1 MRTPDPPDPRLQIIE
16 NNMSSTTTHPASYPV
31 RGNVES
37 AVSAVSWGAVIGGA
51 FVAAALSLA
60 LLAAGTALGFAT
72 SSPWRDS
79 GASATTI
86 GVGAIIWLIVVQIA
100 SAGMGGYVA
109 GRLRTKWVDLH
120 SGEVYFRDTAHG
132 LLVWAV
138 GAVIGALLISSA
150 ATSFI
155 GGAAK
160 LAGGAAA
167 GVGGAAAT
175 AVGAAAQN
183 APSVDYLTDT
193 LFRRD
198 TPDAAATA
206 NPAEARAEVGRIL
219 TTSLANGEMTA
230 EDKAQVTR
238 IVAQQT
244 GVDQATAEKRIND
257 LTEKAKATAA
267 QAKQKAQEAA
277 DAARK
282 AAAAAALWIFVS
294 LLVGALSAA
303 YLATVGGRARD
314 RMD

>member
-1 MRTPDPPDPRLQIIE
+1 
-16 NNMSSTTTHPASYPV
+16 
-31 RGNVES
+31 
-37 AVSAVSWGAVIGGA
+37 VIGGA

-60 LLAAGTALGFAT
+60 LIAAGTALGFAT
-72 SSPWRDS
+72 SSPWRDA

-86 GVGAIIWLIVVQIA
+86 GVGAIIWLLVVQIA
-100 SAGMGGYVA
+100 SAGLGGYLA

-132 LLVWAV
+132 LLVRPV
-138 GAVIGALLISSA
+138 GAVIGAVMISSA

-183 APSVDYLTDT
+183 MPSADYLTDT
-193 LFRRD
+193 LFRRA
-198 TPDAAATA
+198 TPDTATPGS
-206 NPAEARAEVGRIL
+206 PADARAEVGRIL
-219 TTSLANGEMTA
+219 STSLTNGEMSA
-230 EDKAQVTR
+230 EDKAQVSR
-238 IVAQQT
+238 IVAQQA
-244 GVDQATAEKRIND
+244 GVDQATAEKRVND
-257 LTEKAKATAA
+257 MTEKAKATAA

-282 AAAAAALWIFVS
+282 GAAAAALWIFVS

-314 RMD
+314 RMN